1 MTTYNVSFVGA
12 GKVAGVLCRS
22 LYNAGNRILRI
33 VTPEMKEDGT
43 LLARECQALWSSE
56 PVFDESN
63 DVIIIAVPDHS
74 LSAVLAGIK
83 CSVDSVVAHTAG
95 SYGLDVF
102 PEWIVKRG
110 VFYPLQTFSKN
121 RELDVKDIPFILEAS
136 QPGTEAVLKGLAESL
151 GGKTFFLDQENR
163 RMLHLAA
170 VFVNNFSNFMLTA
183 GKEITIK
190 AGLSFDL
197 LIPLI
202 KETYSKALANGPE
215 YSQTG
220 PAVRNDKNTIEKH
233 MNLLSFSP
241 ELLSIYREI
250 SESIITYYYNHNR
263 NL

>member
-83 CSVDSVVAHTAG
+83 CSVNSVVAHTAG

-136 QPGTEAVLKGLAESL
+136 QPETEAVLKGLAESL
-151 GGKTFFLDQENR
+151 GGKTSFLDQENR

-170 VFVNNFSNFMLTA
+170 VFVNNFSNFMLIA

-190 AGLSFDL
+190 AGLPFDL

-241 ELLSIYREI
+241 ELQSIYREI